1 MAVKTNC
8 TKKGR
13 KYYRITISLG
23 RNSEGKLIRKEF
35 YGASKKEAEAKRD
48 AYLNNINNGL
58 DVKYDKQTLGKT
70 MLVWLEQYIKLSCK
84 PSTFERYEGIYRN
97 HIANSNI
104 YSFIISNI
112 KPINIQAFYNDL
124 YKKGKSSSTIY
135 SINKLLKGFFNYCI
149 NQSYIVTNPCAGKKV
164 IIPGNLKSEKKK
176 IEVFSD
182 EDLRKI
188 INSKEKSVIKYLA
201 IFSLSTGMRRG
212 ECLGLKW
219 SDISD
224 DEINIERSCKT
235 VALYDDNNNKKY
247 TPIIQAPKTRNSIR
261 TIPLPSSLKPV
272 LKEIK
277 AMQIENKFKARTS
290 YNDLGFVFC
299 NNLGGLL
306 DDRNISRSFKRFLK
320 RCDVEYK
327 NFHSLRHT
335 YATKQLEMNIP
346 LKTTSSLL
354 GHSDIYI
361 TANTYTHV
369 LKQHREKAVDI
380 LQII

>member
-112 KPINIQAFYNDL
+112 KPINIQVFYNDL